1 MGDGRPRRL
10 RPPRALPYAR
20 GRGGTSRSMARTTET
35 QIRVRYAETDLLGSV
50 YYANFFTYFG
60 VARHEHLRQIGAGL
74 AELLNDE
81 GITMGVLEATCRYHA
96 PAYFDELLTVRTTV
110 EEVRTRAVAFRYEVT
125 RDGTP
130 IATGR
135 TVQIFLKDRA
145 PVPIPARVRAVL
157 ET

>member
-1 MGDGRPRRL
+1 VP
-10 RPPRALPYAR
+10 
-20 GRGGTSRSMARTTET
+20 RTTST

-74 AELLNDE
+74 ADLLRAE

-96 PAYFDELLTVRTTV
+96 PAFFDDLLTVHTRV
-110 EEVRTRAVAFRYEVT
+110 EEVRTRTVVFAYEVE

-130 IATGR
+130 IASGR
-135 TVQIFLKDRA
+135 TVQIFLKGRT
-145 PVPIPARVRAVL
+145 PVPIPPGVREAL
-157 ET
+157 LR

>member
-1 MGDGRPRRL
+1 MPRVTR
-10 RPPRALPYAR
+10 
-20 GRGGTSRSMARTTET
+20 T

-60 VARHEHLRQIGAGL
+60 VARHEHLRQIGVGL
-74 AELLNDE
+74 ADLLRTE

-96 PAYFDELLTVRTTV
+96 PAYFDDVLTVHTRV
-110 EEVRTRAVAFRYEVT
+110 EEVRTRTVAFAYEVE

-130 IATGR
+130 IASGR

-145 PVPIPARVRAVL
+145 PVPIPPPVREAL
-157 ET
+157 LQ

>member
-1 MGDGRPRRL
+1 V
-10 RPPRALPYAR
+10 
-20 GRGGTSRSMARTTET
+20 ARTTET

-60 VARHEHLRQIGAGL
+60 VARHEHLRQLGAGL
-74 AELLNDE
+74 AGLLQDQ

-110 EEVRTRAVAFRYEVT
+110 EEMRNRSVTFRYEVG

-135 TVQIFLKDRA
+135 TVQIFLKDGA
-145 PVPIPARVRAVL
+145 LVPVPDRVRTVL
-157 ET
+157 EA